1 MYSRIGTTAV
11 CGWFLAVQVQAGL
24 IHIGSQKQFFIDD
37 YLIESMLATRQVL
50 NPARKVDH
58 NPIIRP
64 EKPWEGNDVRV
75 SKVIYEEEEGLFRM
89 WYSGNSYK
97 ASQGQG
103 EFIVEAGG
111 GKLCIA
117 ISKDGFHWEKPNL
130 GKVEF
135 QGSRENNILPREQ
148 FRPYFFKDR
157 HEKDP
162 AKRYKGL
169 ERTGTT
175 GTPGM
180 QFDLYYSP
188 DGFQWTA
195 YENNPIIDTAPRV
208 GRWGPTGF
216 MGWDPIRQTYAVH
229 MENCAHLRCPLGK
242 RLIGRAESPDM
253 IHWSQ
258 PETIILPDEQDYPDL
273 QFYHMALTVYEG
285 MYVGMLW
292 NFRTTNT
299 SILPQAVFSR
309 DGIHYNRDYR
319 EPFIP
324 PGPNGS
330 FDSAVV
336 YAQDPKVHEGR
347 LLNYYTGVN
356 WRSPESLYHLGDKAL
371 GAVGLAVTP
380 PDGFVSL
387 DGVHGHERQR
397 YPFSEVVTRSF
408 TFSGDRLHLNVRSAL
423 RQWGAGPCE
432 VRVEIIGAD
441 HHPIEGY
448 GFKDAD
454 PITTTGLAHV
464 ASWKGKSDLSGLK
477 DRPVKLRIHF
487 KNAKLYSFQ
496 FK

>member
-1 MYSRIGTTAV
+1 MHTKIGTMAV

-103 EFIVEAGG
+103 EFIVESGG

-188 DGFQWTA
+188 DGFQWTP
-195 YENNPIIDTAPRV
+195 YENNPIIDTSPRV

-273 QFYHMALTVYEG
+273 QFYHMAVTVYEG

-309 DGIHYNRDYR
+309 NGIHYNRDYR

-477 DRPVKLRIHF
+477 DRPVKLRIYF

>member
-1 MYSRIGTTAV
+1 MHTKIGTMAV
-11 CGWFLAVQVQAGL
+11 CGWLLAVHVQAGL

-103 EFIVEAGG
+103 EFIVESGD

-135 QGSRENNILPREQ
+135 QGSRENNILPREL

-195 YENNPIIDTAPRV
+195 YENNPIIDTSPRV

-273 QFYHMALTVYEG
+273 QFYHMAVTVYEG

-309 DGIHYNRDYR
+309 NGIHYNRDYR

-324 PGPNGS
+324 AGPNGS

-356 WRSPESLYHLGDKAL
+356 WRSPESLYHLGNKAL

-387 DGVHGHERQR
+387 DGAQGHERQR

-477 DRPVKLRIHF
+477 DRPIKLRIYF